1 MLRHLPSDGID
12 RMNALTFGNWTGS
25 LGLGLA
31 ERELQCVM
39 AVACGLTSKEAAR
52 ELGVAKDTIDKRLLA
67 ASTKLGV
74 IKRAQLVAEAMRRGL
89 ISPMVVT
96 LCAVLVGHSISS
108 TDEYTRVRR
117 QGERKIETR
126 VATRRADCALAVA

>member
-1 MLRHLPSDGID
+1 MTG
-12 RMNALTFGNWTGS
+12 LTFGRWTAN
-25 LGLGLA
+25 LGMGLA

-52 ELGVAKDTIDKRLLA
+52 EFGLAKDTIDKRLLS

-89 ISPMVVT
+89 ISPAATT
-96 LCAVLVGHSISS
+96 LALLMAIHGMIG
-108 TDEYTRVRR
+108 DDQAMRVRR
-117 QGERKIETR
+117 GGNGGERRIEQR
-126 VATRRADCALAVA
+126 VAVRRVEQQMVA

>member
-1 MLRHLPSDGID
+1 
-12 RMNALTFGNWTGS
+12 MNALTFGTWTGN
-25 LGLGLA
+25 LGMGLA

-39 AVACGLTSKEAAR
+39 AVACGMTSKEAAR

-89 ISPMVVT
+89 ISPLT
-96 LCAVLVGHSISS
+96 LILCAILIGHSIAS
-108 TDEYTRVRR
+108 TDEFTRVRR
-117 QGERKIETR
+117 PGERKIAESR
-126 VATRRADCALAVA
+126 IYRRAEHALAVA

>member
-1 MLRHLPSDGID
+1 MS
-12 RMNALTFGNWTGS
+12 ALTFENWTAN
-25 LGLGLA
+25 LGMGLA

-89 ISPMVVT
+89 ISPMIVT
-96 LCAVLVGHSISS
+96 LCAVLVGHSLASD
-108 TDEYTRVRR
+108 DEFTRIRR
-117 QGERKIETR
+117 GGERKVAETR
-126 VATRRADCALAVA
+126 IHRRAECALAVA

>member
-1 MLRHLPSDGID
+1 
-12 RMNALTFGNWTGS
+12 MNALTFGNWTGS

-74 IKRAQLVAEAMRRGL
+74 IKRAQLVAVAMQKGL
-89 ISPMVVT
+89 ISPT
-96 LCAVLVGHSISS
+96 ATALALVLVIHGLMA
-108 TDEYTRVRR
+108 DDVALRVRR
-117 QGERKIETR
+117 GSGEKRVELR
-126 VATRRADCALAVA
+126 VAARRVEQQLQVAA